1 LRFTCKNFVYDG
13 RRLGVVKLVASPID
27 EGLNFDTIYVVSDD
41 FEIRGSGQWSHDR
54 RRGHRS
60 DFSFQL
66 HSNDLGE
73 FLSSLG
79 FGDTNASGGAT
90 DMLIDGGWDAAPMKF
105 DLRKVKGVLHFR
117 SSEGKLLGVKRGATG
132 RIFGL
137 LTITNLLRRLTLDFS
152 DLFEKG
158 VTYDRMEGSFNLEDG
173 QAYTNN
179 MMMENSTALV
189 EIAGRT
195 GLVDEDYDQIMTVT
209 PKISSSI
216 PLAPIWLAEKLFKR
230 RVFDKA
236 FSYKY
241 TITGPWDDPEVDLVE
256 VKGKP
261 ARRD

>member
-1 LRFTCKNFVYDG
+1 
-13 RRLGVVKLVASPID
+13 
-27 EGLNFDTIYVVSDD
+27 
-41 FEIRGSGQWSHDR
+41 
-54 RRGHRS
+54 
-60 DFSFQL
+60 
-66 HSNDLGE
+66 
-73 FLSSLG
+73 
-79 FGDTNASGGAT
+79 
-90 DMLIDGGWDAAPMKF
+90 
-105 DLRKVKGVLHFR
+105 
-117 SSEGKLLGVKRGATG
+117 
-132 RIFGL
+132 
-137 LTITNLLRRLTLDFS
+137 
-152 DLFEKG
+152 
-158 VTYDRMEGSFNLEDG
+158 MEGSFNLEDG